1 MYLKEIQTYGFK
13 SFADKINFEF
23 TNNINGI
30 VGPNGSGKSNVV
42 DAVRW
47 VLGEQS
53 NKSLR
58 ATDSTSVIFS
68 GSKSRKPLNS
78 AMVNIIFDN
87 TDRQLPIDFS
97 EVSIK
102 RILYRTGE
110 NEYYLNNE
118 KCRLKDITELLTDS
132 GAAKESFNII
142 GQGKIDEILTTK
154 PLERRI
160 IFEEAAGVLKYK
172 RRKEEAIRKLERT
185 NNNINRINDIIS
197 ELSNNLEP
205 LEKQSNDAKKY
216 LEYKDKLTNYDI
228 SLMIYDV
235 NRYSEEFKNSK
246 EKIANLNDEITK
258 LNMNNTT
265 YDISILQGK
274 DKLSNIEKTI
284 TEYNNEILSLTKELE
299 QKDADIRLFRE
310 RKKYLSVNSDIAK
323 IDNIKETILNKKNVL
338 LNTESSLE
346 ITNKE
351 IDNYNN
357 SLTSINESY
366 TKVNN
371 QINQL
376 NKKIDETNR
385 DITNINYKINYL
397 EDSITSGG
405 NLPQSIKGLL
415 KNPLFSGIH
424 NTIGNLITV
433 DSEYSLAVSTSLA
446 GASNYLVVD
455 DRNLASKL
463 VNYLKENKLGRA
475 TFFPLDVIKGRYIDP
490 ETMKKLELTEGY
502 ISTLDKVVKY
512 NEKYKNIILNQ
523 LGNVI
528 LSDNIYSANKISNI
542 ISNKYKIVTLDGQL
556 VNVGGSITGGDK
568 IKSNDIIKQKYEL
581 TELKN
586 KQVKLIN
593 TNNSYKEELTTLQK
607 ELAQSNDK
615 IHNINIDKSTC
626 INTKNNYL
634 DTINNLKKEIKDLEL
649 ELSNIESITNNSTES
664 EESNLIN
671 SYYQI
676 KENEL
681 KVSKLEV
688 KIDTILNNL
697 NEDYSITYNE
707 AKEKYIIEDNPED
720 IRKEVLNLKN
730 SLKDFQM
737 VNLGAIDEY
746 LRVSERYNFLTKQ
759 KEDLNK
765 AEATLLEI
773 INDMDS
779 IMEEKFNKTFQEI
792 KQEFQKVFRELFK
805 GGSANLYM
813 TDPNNILETGIELEA
828 TPPGKNLK
836 TVQSLS
842 GGEKTFTAIA
852 LLFAILNVRPVPFC
866 LFDEVEAALDEANV
880 DAFGEY
886 LNKYRNKTQFI
897 IITHKKKTM
906 EFIDTLY
913 GITMQESGVSKK
925 VSVKLNDLTKDN
937 K

>member
-1 MYLKEIQTYGFK
+1 M
-13 SFADKINFEF
+13 
-23 TNNINGI
+23 
-30 VGPNGSGKSNVV
+30 
-42 DAVRW
+42 
-47 VLGEQS
+47 
-53 NKSLR
+53 
-58 ATDSTSVIFS
+58 
-68 GSKSRKPLNS
+68 
-78 AMVNIIFDN
+78 
-87 TDRQLPIDFS
+87 
-97 EVSIK
+97 
-102 RILYRTGE
+102 
-110 NEYYLNNE
+110 
-118 KCRLKDITELLTDS
+118 
-132 GAAKESFNII
+132 
-142 GQGKIDEILTTK
+142 
-154 PLERRI
+154 
-160 IFEEAAGVLKYK
+160 
-172 RRKEEAIRKLERT
+172 
-185 NNNINRINDIIS
+185 
-197 ELSNNLEP
+197 
-205 LEKQSNDAKKY
+205 
-216 LEYKDKLTNYDI
+216 
-228 SLMIYDV
+228 
-235 NRYSEEFKNSK
+235 
-246 EKIANLNDEITK
+246 
-258 LNMNNTT
+258 
-265 YDISILQGK
+265 
-274 DKLSNIEKTI
+274 
-284 TEYNNEILSLTKELE
+284 
-299 QKDADIRLFRE
+299 
-310 RKKYLSVNSDIAK
+310 
-323 IDNIKETILNKKNVL
+323 
-338 LNTESSLE
+338 
-346 ITNKE
+346 
-351 IDNYNN
+351 
-357 SLTSINESY
+357 
-366 TKVNN
+366 
-371 QINQL
+371 
-376 NKKIDETNR
+376 
-385 DITNINYKINYL
+385 
-397 EDSITSGG
+397 
-405 NLPQSIKGLL
+405 
-415 KNPLFSGIH
+415 
-424 NTIGNLITV
+424 
-433 DSEYSLAVSTSLA
+433 
-446 GASNYLVVD
+446 
-455 DRNLASKL
+455 
-463 VNYLKENKLGRA
+463 
-475 TFFPLDVIKGRYIDP
+475 
-490 ETMKKLELTEGY
+490 
-502 ISTLDKVVKY
+502 
-512 NEKYKNIILNQ
+512 
-523 LGNVI
+523 
-528 LSDNIYSANKISNI
+528 
-542 ISNKYKIVTLDGQL
+542 
-556 VNVGGSITGGDK
+556 
-568 IKSNDIIKQKYEL
+568 
-581 TELKN
+581 
-586 KQVKLIN
+586 
-593 TNNSYKEELTTLQK
+593 QK
-607 ELAQSNDK
+607 ELAHSNDK

-676 KENEL
+676 KENIDKLNKKITLSKIDRDKVNNDIIELENTSKTSSINISKLERELKENEL

>member
-1 MYLKEIQTYGFK
+1 MLI
-13 SFADKINFEF
+13 SFFF
-23 TNNINGI
+23 
-30 VGPNGSGKSNVV
+30 
-42 DAVRW
+42 
-47 VLGEQS
+47 
-53 NKSLR
+53 
-58 ATDSTSVIFS
+58 
-68 GSKSRKPLNS
+68 
-78 AMVNIIFDN
+78 
-87 TDRQLPIDFS
+87 
-97 EVSIK
+97 
-102 RILYRTGE
+102 
-110 NEYYLNNE
+110 
-118 KCRLKDITELLTDS
+118 
-132 GAAKESFNII
+132 
-142 GQGKIDEILTTK
+142 
-154 PLERRI
+154 
-160 IFEEAAGVLKYK
+160 
-172 RRKEEAIRKLERT
+172 
-185 NNNINRINDIIS
+185 
-197 ELSNNLEP
+197 
-205 LEKQSNDAKKY
+205 
-216 LEYKDKLTNYDI
+216 
-228 SLMIYDV
+228 
-235 NRYSEEFKNSK
+235 NSK
-246 EKIANLNDEITK
+246 ILFFYSSK
-258 LNMNNTT
+258 NNT
-265 YDISILQGK
+265 IQFS
-274 DKLSNIEKTI
+274 IEK
-284 TEYNNEILSLTKELE
+284 
-299 QKDADIRLFRE
+299 
-310 RKKYLSVNSDIAK
+310 
-323 IDNIKETILNKKNVL
+323 
-338 LNTESSLE
+338 
-346 ITNKE
+346 
-351 IDNYNN
+351 
-357 SLTSINESY
+357 
-366 TKVNN
+366 
-371 QINQL
+371 
-376 NKKIDETNR
+376 
-385 DITNINYKINYL
+385 
-397 EDSITSGG
+397 
-405 NLPQSIKGLL
+405 
-415 KNPLFSGIH
+415 
-424 NTIGNLITV
+424 
-433 DSEYSLAVSTSLA
+433 
-446 GASNYLVVD
+446 
-455 DRNLASKL
+455 
-463 VNYLKENKLGRA
+463 
-475 TFFPLDVIKGRYIDP
+475 
-490 ETMKKLELTEGY
+490 
-502 ISTLDKVVKY
+502 
-512 NEKYKNIILNQ
+512 
-523 LGNVI
+523 
-528 LSDNIYSANKISNI
+528 
-542 ISNKYKIVTLDGQL
+542 
-556 VNVGGSITGGDK
+556 
-568 IKSNDIIKQKYEL
+568 NDIIKQKYEL

-676 KENEL
+676 KENIDKLNKKITLSKIDRDKVNNDIIELENTSKTSSINISKLERELKENEL

>member
-1 MYLKEIQTYGFK
+1 M
-13 SFADKINFEF
+13 
-23 TNNINGI
+23 
-30 VGPNGSGKSNVV
+30 
-42 DAVRW
+42 
-47 VLGEQS
+47 
-53 NKSLR
+53 
-58 ATDSTSVIFS
+58 
-68 GSKSRKPLNS
+68 
-78 AMVNIIFDN
+78 
-87 TDRQLPIDFS
+87 
-97 EVSIK
+97 
-102 RILYRTGE
+102 
-110 NEYYLNNE
+110 
-118 KCRLKDITELLTDS
+118 
-132 GAAKESFNII
+132 
-142 GQGKIDEILTTK
+142 
-154 PLERRI
+154 
-160 IFEEAAGVLKYK
+160 
-172 RRKEEAIRKLERT
+172 
-185 NNNINRINDIIS
+185 
-197 ELSNNLEP
+197 
-205 LEKQSNDAKKY
+205 
-216 LEYKDKLTNYDI
+216 
-228 SLMIYDV
+228 
-235 NRYSEEFKNSK
+235 
-246 EKIANLNDEITK
+246 
-258 LNMNNTT
+258 
-265 YDISILQGK
+265 
-274 DKLSNIEKTI
+274 
-284 TEYNNEILSLTKELE
+284 
-299 QKDADIRLFRE
+299 
-310 RKKYLSVNSDIAK
+310 
-323 IDNIKETILNKKNVL
+323 
-338 LNTESSLE
+338 
-346 ITNKE
+346 
-351 IDNYNN
+351 
-357 SLTSINESY
+357 
-366 TKVNN
+366 
-371 QINQL
+371 
-376 NKKIDETNR
+376 
-385 DITNINYKINYL
+385 
-397 EDSITSGG
+397 
-405 NLPQSIKGLL
+405 
-415 KNPLFSGIH
+415 
-424 NTIGNLITV
+424 
-433 DSEYSLAVSTSLA
+433 
-446 GASNYLVVD
+446 
-455 DRNLASKL
+455 
-463 VNYLKENKLGRA
+463 
-475 TFFPLDVIKGRYIDP
+475 
-490 ETMKKLELTEGY
+490 
-502 ISTLDKVVKY
+502 
-512 NEKYKNIILNQ
+512 
-523 LGNVI
+523 
-528 LSDNIYSANKISNI
+528 
-542 ISNKYKIVTLDGQL
+542 
-556 VNVGGSITGGDK
+556 
-568 IKSNDIIKQKYEL
+568 
-581 TELKN
+581 
-586 KQVKLIN
+586 
-593 TNNSYKEELTTLQK
+593 QK

-676 KENEL
+676 KENIDKLNKKITLSKIDRDKVNNDIIELENTSKTSSINISKLERELKENEL

>member
-338 LNTESSLE
+338 LNIESSLE

-446 GASNYLVVD
+446 GATNYLVVD

-607 ELAQSNDK
+607 ELAQYDITRFK
-615 IHNINIDKSTC
+615 KKKTQDYLEKVKKDIL
-626 INTKNNYL
+626 KNNK
-634 DTINNLKKEIKDLEL
+634 DTLEWIEIEEDGTKYIVKLVERKKEV
-649 ELSNIESITNNSTES
+649 
-664 EESNLIN
+664 
-671 SYYQI
+671 
-676 KENEL
+676 KENEYTYQSIIASKNATITSIKAYSGEKVKTVNQYVQKGETIISGVMKKPDGTNIFEKAKGRVYGEVWYKVNLEYPLYYQEEKVTGKNKTIITINFLDKQIPLFPYKKYKQL
-681 KVSKLEV
+681 KHNSSKILESKLLP
-688 KIDTILNNL
+688 ISLT
-697 NEDYSITYNE
+697 
-707 AKEKYIIEDNPED
+707 KEKLY
-720 IRKEVLNLKN
+720 EV
-730 SLKDFQM
+730 
-737 VNLGAIDEY
+737 I
-746 LRVSERYNFLTKQ
+746 
-759 KEDLNK
+759 
-765 AEATLLEI
+765 
-773 INDMDS
+773 
-779 IMEEKFNKTFQEI
+779 
-792 KQEFQKVFRELFK
+792 
-805 GGSANLYM
+805 
-813 TDPNNILETGIELEA
+813 
-828 TPPGKNLK
+828 
-836 TVQSLS
+836 
-842 GGEKTFTAIA
+842 
-852 LLFAILNVRPVPFC
+852 
-866 LFDEVEAALDEANV
+866 
-880 DAFGEY
+880 
-886 LNKYRNKTQFI
+886 
-897 IITHKKKTM
+897 
-906 EFIDTLY
+906 
-913 GITMQESGVSKK
+913 
-925 VSVKLNDLTKDN
+925 VK
-937 K
+937 